1 MAGVFTIIAGIF
13 LVGFGYGIY
22 QITKREKK
30 PEHEDI
36 PDDAGEIGE
45 LWNTIPP
52 QLKITKVEL
61 KVEPVEEVEEK
72 KFSLSDFEG
81 KSTKL
86 IRERMVLRQK
96 IIEHDQVMTNLESE
110 LSTTLLRRKEVLEI
124 IRSIHTHQVRLEVPT
139 DESLQFG
146 LDVLEGQELE
156 NRIAELSRMLNGLK
170 ENLLTQERRIIEE
183 ERRIIEE
190 EKMELDIQAKENFVS
205 TLDEEL
211 QDLKSRLGDRQDI
224 EAIRMSIY
232 DARNIEEIDA
242 IEVDIASETARRSL
256 ARLKDERRRII
267 AIEAK
272 YKTLLHEIPLV
283 DDLEKLIRLNFSS
296 FTPVMIDELQALSD
310 ERKVE
315 LINIQISE
323 EEREM
328 FENIDREMMDVSS
341 LEGLDAIEISGVN
354 ENQERILEVIRE
366 KRRGDLQYGIVM
378 GSIDFAESA
387 LQIDA
392 IVVPEL
398 SEGRL
403 HKIKNKMQEKRQSL
417 VEELRLK
424 KQAKKFNKYCG
435 IIEACEDMEE
445 LLTKNFYNV
454 GVQQYQELE
463 ERRAQRLIELQN
475 HAFEIS
481 KTIIANAVELQDLEQ
496 ISLDNLTEE
505 QSSVLSELL
514 KDKSGKIDLSAILTE
529 GIDIALQTQPDNA
542 IEFDSEFEEE
552 TLQRLMGY
560 EGQYSD
566 VMFTLIWNDKNDLDV
581 IIRCP
586 DSSLIY
592 KGHDSMSGG
601 RIDIEMNAE
610 SPISEPLE
618 NIIWDSKDTPGGQ
631 YDVFVWFR
639 ENRTLIG
646 SKSALKVRV
655 QDGPLI
661 STYSCTVEESANMLW
676 VASVSISEPTARGE
690 MIASEKE
697 NRTVL
702 WDQLNNAEN
711 VESLPEINGMLLS
724 PMNIEEFRAE
734 RENRVEYLTELAER
748 IRLEKEDEAKDHV
761 IAAINDAQNVE
772 QLDQIEFTGVGAEEI
787 PKLEKILGK
796 QRVTLEKFAE
806 RTRKDTMRSN
816 YKLLANSITNAQSS
830 DDLRSLPELEL
841 FDKDAEKIR
850 SSFEKKLKEVRKKER
865 QALERENA
873 SRIKN
878 DIESL
883 LTFEDAISM
892 EISGVSDSDG
902 AQLLRLLE
910 IKAEEL
916 RILKEESERLERR
929 SANLS
934 NILEASIAASQST
947 FIEGC
952 ERNDE
957 FVQRM
962 KRENASVGPLTFT
975 LLWDNMNDLDL
986 LIRSPNGE
994 IIHHGS
1000 RQSSNG
1006 GSLELDMNA
1015 KGRTKR
1021 PIENVLWM
1029 QDVPNGP
1036 YHVFV
1041 HHHSKHGRLFDSDPT
1056 TYTVRISSKDELYS
1070 SEGRISNGEPVKHI
1084 GCFNIAQ

>member
-1 MAGVFTIIAGIF
+1 MAEIFTIITGIF

-22 QITKREKK
+22 QIAKREKK
-30 PEHEDI
+30 PEHEDV
-36 PDDAGEIGE
+36 PDDSGEIGE

-72 KFSLSDFEG
+72 KFSLSDYES

-96 IIEHDQVMTNLESE
+96 IVEHDQVMTNLESE
-110 LSTTLLRRKEVLEI
+110 LSTTLLRRKEVLDI
-124 IRSIHTHQVRLEVPT
+124 IRSIHTHQVRLEIPT

-146 LDVLEGQELE
+146 LDVLEGTELE
-156 NRIAELSRMLNGLK
+156 NRMAELSTMLNDLK
-170 ENLLTQERRIIEE
+170 ENLLSKERKIIEE
-183 ERRIIEE
+183 KRE
-190 EKMELDIQAKENFVS
+190 ELDIQSKENFVS

-211 QDLKSRLGDRQDI
+211 QDLKTRLGDREDI
-224 EAIRMSIY
+224 EAIRISIY
-232 DARNIEEIDA
+232 AARDVEEIDA
-242 IEVDIASETARRSL
+242 IEVDIASETASKSL
-256 ARLKDERRRII
+256 ARLKEERRRII
-267 AIEAK
+267 TIEAK
-272 YKTLLHEIPLV
+272 YKSLLHEIPLI
-283 DDLEKLIRLNFSS
+283 DDLEKLIMLNFSS
-296 FTPVMIDELQALSD
+296 FTPVMIHELQVLSD
-310 ERKVE
+310 ERKAE
-315 LINIQISE
+315 LIEIQISE

-328 FENIDREMMDVSS
+328 FEKIDKEMMDVSS

-392 IVVPEL
+392 IEVPEL
-398 SEGRL
+398 SEGRM
-403 HKIKNKMQEKRQSL
+403 HKIKTKMQEKRQSL

-463 ERRAQRLIELQN
+463 ERRAQRLIDLQN
-475 HAFEIS
+475 RTYDNNKS
-481 KTIIANAVELQDLEQ
+481 IIENAAVLEDLEKVA
-496 ISLDNLTEE
+496 LENLTDE
-505 QSSVLSELL
+505 QITELLELL
-514 KDKSGKIDLSAILTE
+514 KEKTDEIDLGAILAE
-529 GIDIALQTQPDNA
+529 GIEIALQTQPNNA
-542 IEFDSEFEEE
+542 IEFDSGFEEE

-560 EGQYSD
+560 QGQYSD

-592 KGHDSMSGG
+592 KGNDSNSGG
-601 RIDIEMNAE
+601 RVDIEMNAD

-639 ENRTLIG
+639 ENRALIG
-646 SKSALKVRV
+646 AKSALKLRV

-661 STYSCTVEESANMLW
+661 STFSCTLEESTKMLW
-676 VASVSISEPTARGE
+676 VASVSISDPSTRGE
-690 MIASEKE
+690 MIARERD
-697 NRTVL
+697 NRTML
-702 WDQLNNAEN
+702 WDQLSNAEN
-711 VESLPEINGMLLS
+711 VESLPELNGMLLS
-724 PMNIEEFRAE
+724 PMNIEEFAAE
-734 RENRVEYLTELAER
+734 REKRVEYLTELAER
-748 IRLEKEDEAKDHV
+748 IRLEKEDEAKDLV
-761 IAAINDAQNVE
+761 TTAINDAQSVE
-772 QLDQIEFTGVGAEEI
+772 QLDQIEFTGVAAEEI
-787 PKLEKILGK
+787 PKLEKMLGK

-806 RTRKDTMRSN
+806 RTRRDTMRSN
-816 YKLLANSITNAQSS
+816 YKLLANSIANAQSS
-830 DDLRSLPELEL
+830 DDLRALPELEL
-841 FDKDAEKIR
+841 FDKDAEKIK
-850 SSFEKKLKEVRKKER
+850 SAFQKKLTEVRKKER

-873 SRIKN
+873 SRIKSE
-878 DIESL
+878 IESL
-883 LTFEDAISM
+883 STFEDAIAL
-892 EISGVSDSDG
+892 EITGVSDNDG
-902 AQLLRLLE
+902 TQLLRLLE

-916 RILKEESERLERR
+916 RIQKEENERFERR
-929 SANLS
+929 SENLS
-934 NILEASIAASQST
+934 KILETSIAASQST

-962 KRENASVGPLTFT
+962 NRENASVGPLTFT

-1000 RQSSNG
+1000 RQSSTG
-1006 GSLELDMNA
+1006 GTLELDMNA

-1021 PIENVLWM
+1021 PIENILWTN
-1029 QDVPNGP
+1029 DAPNGP

-1056 TYTVRISSKDELYS
+1056 TYAVRISSRDELYT
-1070 SEGRISNGEPVKHI
+1070 SEGRISNGEPVKHV
-1084 GCFNIAQ
+1084 GCFNIA

>member
-1 MAGVFTIIAGIF
+1 MAEISTIVAGLF

-22 QITKREKK
+22 QITKRDKK
-30 PEHEDI
+30 PEQEDI
-36 PDDAGEIGE
+36 PNDAGEIGE
-45 LWNTIPP
+45 LWDTIPP
-52 QLKITKVEL
+52 PLKITKVQL
-61 KVEPVEEVEEK
+61 KVEAVEEIEEK
-72 KFSLSDFEG
+72 KFSLSDYES

-96 IIEHDQVMTNLESE
+96 IVEHDQVMTNQESE
-110 LSTTLLRRKEVLEI
+110 LSTTLLRRKEALEI
-124 IRSIHTHQVRLEVPT
+124 IRSIHTHQVRLESPT

-156 NRIAELSRMLNGLK
+156 DRMAELSKMLNDLK
-170 ENLLTQERRIIEE
+170 ENLLAKERNIIEE
-183 ERRIIEE
+183 H
-190 EKMELDIQAKENFVS
+190 KMEIDLQSKENFVS

-211 QDLKSRLGDRQDI
+211 QDLKTRLGDREDI

-232 DARNIEEIDA
+232 DARNVEEIDA
-242 IEVDIASETARRSL
+242 IEVDIASETASKSL

-272 YKTLLHEIPLV
+272 YKTLVHEIPLI
-283 DDLEKLIRLNFSS
+283 DDLEALIVLNFNS
-296 FTPVMIDELQALSD
+296 FTPVMIQELQALSD

-328 FENIDREMMDVSS
+328 FQKIDKEMMDVSS
-341 LEGLDAIEISGVN
+341 LEGLYAIEITGVN
-354 ENQERILEVIRE
+354 ENQEQILEVIRE
-366 KRRGDLQYGIVM
+366 KRRGDLEYGIVM

-398 SEGRL
+398 SEGRM
-403 HKIKNKMQEKRQSL
+403 HKVKTKMQEKRQAL

-435 IIEACEDMEE
+435 IIEACENMEE

-463 ERRAQRLIELQN
+463 ERRAQRLIGLQN
-475 HAFEIS
+475 HTFDNNKA
-481 KTIIANAVELQDLEQ
+481 IIENAVELKNLEQ
-496 ISLDNLTEE
+496 VSLDNLTDE
-505 QSSVLSELL
+505 QSTILMELM
-514 KDKSGKIDLSAILTE
+514 KEKTGEIDLSAILTE

-542 IEFDSEFEEE
+542 IEFDSEFEEN

-560 EGQYSD
+560 QGQYSD

-592 KGHDSMSGG
+592 KGHDSLSGG
-601 RIDIEMNAE
+601 RIDIEMNAD

-639 ENRTLIG
+639 ENRALIG
-646 SKSALKVRV
+646 SKSALQVRV

-661 STYSCTVEESANMLW
+661 STFSCTLEESTKMLW
-676 VASVSISEPTARGE
+676 IASVTISDPVTRAE
-690 MIASEKE
+690 MITREKE
-697 NRTVL
+697 NRTAL
-702 WDQLNNAEN
+702 WNQLTNAEN
-711 VESLPEINGMLLS
+711 VESVPELNGMLLS
-724 PMNIEEFRAE
+724 PMNIEEFAAK

-772 QLDQIEFTGVGAEEI
+772 QLDQIEFTGVAAEEI

-796 QRVTLEKFAE
+796 QRVALEKFAE
-806 RTRKDTMRSN
+806 RTRKDTMRTN
-816 YKLLANSITNAQSS
+816 YKLLANSIVNAQSS
-830 DDLRSLPELEL
+830 DDLRTLPQLEL
-841 FDKDAEKIR
+841 FDKDAEKIK
-850 SSFEKKLKEVRKKER
+850 SSFGKKLAEVRKNER

-878 DIESL
+878 EIESL
-883 LTFEDAISM
+883 LTFEDAIAL
-892 EISGVSDSDG
+892 EISGVNDNDG
-902 AQLLRLLE
+902 TRLLRLLE

-916 RILKEESERLERR
+916 RIQKEESERFEKR

-934 NILEASIAASQST
+934 HILEASIAASQST

-962 KRENASVGPLTFT
+962 NRENASVGPLTFT

-1006 GSLELDMNA
+1006 GTLELDMNA

-1029 QDVPNGP
+1029 QDAPSGP
-1036 YHVFV
+1036 YHVFI

-1056 TYTVRISSKDELYS
+1056 TYTVRISSRDELYS
-1070 SEGRISNGEPVKHI
+1070 SEGRISNGEPVKHV